1 MNTATRR
8 RKWPRGTW
16 MKLISAERL
25 TAFVGA
31 EPDKKMSRRMLASL
45 VPCHPSFID
54 HLTSG
59 RKTSCEPK
67 TAQRIAEVLGVPL
80 EILFDPNVP
89 TSAPSTAKQSS
100 VRSSRAK
107 TLAGAR

>member
-1 MNTATRR
+1 MSVASRR
-8 RKWPRGTW
+8 RRWPRGTW

-25 TAFVGA
+25 TAFLGT
-31 EPDKKMSRRMLASL
+31 EPDKKMSRRQLASL

-59 RKTSCEPK
+59 RKTSCEPR

-80 EILFDPNVP
+80 EILFDPKIP
-89 TSAPSTAKQSS
+89 TSGRSITKQSS
-100 VRSSRAK
+100 DSRRK
-107 TLAGAR
+107 VLAGAR